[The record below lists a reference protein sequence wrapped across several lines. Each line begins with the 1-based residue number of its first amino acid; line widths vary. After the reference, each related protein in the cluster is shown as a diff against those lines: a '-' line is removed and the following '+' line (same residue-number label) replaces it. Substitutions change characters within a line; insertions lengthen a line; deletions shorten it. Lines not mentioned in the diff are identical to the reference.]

1 MQSFQ
6 AMRMDQRKADLQ
18 DLQCIHSKAMGTF
31 YPDWEDHWIVNDVEA
46 TDLSYRVYCNP
57 DIRVQTLL
65 DEGMFLS
72 AIQTEGD
79 VTLLFTVK
87 RKHKYPLCSN
97 INCSKQTKRI
107 GQKMRTLITIGTKV
121 PDQSLL

>member
-1 MQSFQ
+1 MFIVYIVYYYIGFVKDVLFPIYCCRECTSMQSFQ

-46 TDLSYRVYCNP
+46 TDMSYRVYCNQE
-57 DIRVQTLL
+57 IWVQTLL
-65 DEGMFLS
+65 DDGMFLS

-87 RKHKYPLCSN
+87 RKQKYPLCS
-97 INCSKQTKRI
+97 K
-107 GQKMRTLITIGTKV
+107 
-121 PDQSLL
+121 